1 MSECR
6 CQLGL
11 TQQLSQQ
18 FRFDMEKHK
27 VGPRSI
33 SKSPIRSPRRVT
45 PPPLVARVR
54 VAVRVR
60 PPLSTD
66 EPPQLCIAQAEAD
79 STTGSSDNMLH
90 FQLEKTQKCFRFDHV
105 FLSTAKQIEV
115 YNAALQPLLASLL
128 HGFNVTVLA
137 YGQTGSGKTY
147 TMGGAT
153 RLETAFDSSEGLI
166 PHFLRDLFEALRNEA
181 SMKTTAKVSFL
192 EIYCDE
198 IRDLLVADGDTTRST
213 AHNNPRQNSATRL
226 TIHEDDQD
234 VWVEELN
241 QVKVKN
247 VGEAV
252 NLLKA
257 GRQRQTIGAHALN
270 DHSSR
275 SHAVY
280 TLEVSR
286 VFADE
291 VKRAKLTFV
300 DLAGSERVKKTL
312 MEGQGMKE
320 GSHINIGLL
329 ALGNVINALGSK
341 QRILQRRNSTGVS
354 GRRSSISASDN
365 ITPLGPAH
373 VPYRSSKLTRLLRD
387 ALGGNSVTLFIAC
400 ISPDATN
407 GNETL
412 CTLQYANRA
421 RSIQN
426 KAHKNVEEAVPED
439 ITDDEASVQHGTES
453 EREIY
458 ALREQV
464 AALKLKL
471 EEAVAQAKTAEA
483 RISLS
488 THRNPSKPKRRL
500 RLAPLELDIPELVNI
515 PELSQHLGTEQR
527 EGVINKST
535 QKRQQDSFC
544 CSITEQPVTE
554 GQNQH
559 AELIRPALQG
569 PGATAI
575 HSESF
580 NGIGPPQSHVQN
592 QVSFL
597 VNQDSSGARTGDK
610 DSTKYDSANGPTNQ
624 RCAKTSDTL
633 HDILKRT
640 REFLENGPEQL
651 STDIKPEFG
660 DEGLPSPLSL
670 DEFLNRMAVLYDLQS
685 LQQQTVHRLT
695 QRFRHLAGLLGIT
708 DAELQMSELSK
719 YTLVHQLGKLHQ
731 HLTAYEDLVAD
742 RLWRRLQHRESAI
755 ENYGDNWNDKLA
767 ENTYTTVY
775 IHTVVNRIYVLHAF
789 NEKQMHQFPIRSR
802 ILKYPATSTNDAL
815 IVPCSYYRLTC
826 RASSVCAI
834 KTAKS
839 SSANVSPVE
848 RNMLVDIIN
857 QNASVHSL
865 VSDDFSR
872 WRRSLKGGIGN
883 SDEEVEQGDA
893 LRRPDTTEDDA
904 REAVLQAQ
912 NRKHFWTK
920 RQEIPLVS

>member
-1 MSECR
+1 
-6 CQLGL
+6 
-11 TQQLSQQ
+11 
-18 FRFDMEKHK
+18 MEKHK

-105 FLSTAKQIEV
+105 FLKV

-458 ALREQV
+458 ALREQSV
-464 AALKLKL
+464 ICPKQREYMVGSTSRMTEAALSVSLSPLLPSSVEDETPPGVGRDEGGKRVRFQAGFQPTHTVFTPRLSETSSLRYRKPDDRVVGSTSL
-471 EEAVAQAKTAEA
+471 APPSSVSSIAQPNYDDFLRRVSVVLYQHIRRCEKRHREQQPRNGSNGNAGISSAIAAAVSALTTTEERPNESRSPTPTTQETATFNDAIADEDADADAADAFEVEETESREEAA
-483 RISLS
+483 
-488 THRNPSKPKRRL
+488 NPSSISSPRLVDLPVEETFREEHFVTPQYRYTFVRLPRVHPLTVYRMEKITSKRHVPSVDEIFRFCKNLFNKAQLSAECTIVCLIYIERL
-500 RLAPLELDIPELVNI
+500 MEQANVPLLAATWRPIVVCGLLLASKVWQDLSSWNVEISNIYPQFSLHSINRLERLFLHHIQWDLYISATVYAKYYFALRSLTEKKDFRRRTERS
-515 PELSQHLGTEQR
+515 SQ
-527 EGVINKST
+527 
-535 QKRQQDSFC
+535 
-544 CSITEQPVTE
+544 
-554 GQNQH
+554 
-559 AELIRPALQG
+559 
-569 PGATAI
+569 
-575 HSESF
+575 
-580 NGIGPPQSHVQN
+580 
-592 QVSFL
+592 
-597 VNQDSSGARTGDK
+597 ARTVLQEFM
-610 DSTKYDSANGPTNQ
+610 SYYFKY
-624 RCAKTSDTL
+624 KFSD
-633 HDILKRT
+633 
-640 REFLENGPEQL
+640 
-651 STDIKPEFG
+651 
-660 DEGLPSPLSL
+660 
-670 DEFLNRMAVLYDLQS
+670 
-685 LQQQTVHRLT
+685 HRLWI
-695 QRFRHLAGLLGIT
+695 LLT
-708 DAELQMSELSK
+708 
-719 YTLVHQLGKLHQ
+719 
-731 HLTAYEDLVAD
+731 
-742 RLWRRLQHRESAI
+742 
-755 ENYGDNWNDKLA
+755 
-767 ENTYTTVY
+767 
-775 IHTVVNRIYVLHAF
+775 
-789 NEKQMHQFPIRSR
+789 
-802 ILKYPATSTNDAL
+802 
-815 IVPCSYYRLTC
+815 
-826 RASSVCAI
+826 
-834 KTAKS
+834 
-839 SSANVSPVE
+839 
-848 RNMLVDIIN
+848 
-857 QNASVHSL
+857 
-865 VSDDFSR
+865 
-872 WRRSLKGGIGN
+872 
-883 SDEEVEQGDA
+883 
-893 LRRPDTTEDDA
+893 
-904 REAVLQAQ
+904 
-912 NRKHFWTK
+912 
-920 RQEIPLVS
+920 